1 MAGAPPGCQLVGRG
15 RASWMRGWPPGRR
28 TNRRMR
34 GVAHLAGSGA
44 SAPARAGFGCAR
56 RRAEAARPSSR
67 QPAARPG
74 FWQKLLGQPAFSK
87 AYAVI
92 CGSRP
97 EQRLRLVSL
106 GQHPG
111 YTLNVATDA
120 GETRQLDLPDGSHV
134 ALNFNSTLQV
144 RYYPRRRELV
154 LNQGEGY
161 FDVAPDARRPS
172 PWMRAKAASPWSA
185 RPSTCAMRRMK
196 SSSGLARPRAGAA
209 RPRQSRRR
217 ADADRGRRPGRRYS
231 QSQLPSRVG
240 VAGERGRLAQRTAG
254 LPAHAAGRSGPGGC
268 AVRRQARVAGQ
279 PGLKSLPVSGFAAT
293 NAPATFLEALPD
305 LLPVQVKR
313 TADGGYLIWLADGG
327 RQPSF
332 FQRGSQSC
340 PEIRLPL
347 QGRYRSIRSTK
358 MEQEWD
364 GKLERRVDQRRVEH
378 GHGVKAC
385 RCWWQGR

>member
-15 RASWMRGWPPGRR
+15 RARAGCVAGRR
-28 TNRRMR
+28 AGAPTGVCA

-56 RRAEAARPSSR
+56 RRALRAIIASTRRPARLLAEAAG
-67 QPAARPG
+67 PAG
-74 FWQKLLGQPAFSK
+74 FLQGLCCHL
-87 AYAVI
+87 

-144 RYYPRRRELV
+144 RYPRRRELV

-196 SSSGLARPRAGAA
+196 SSSRSCTAA
-209 RPRQSRRR
+209 CGCSPT
-217 ADADRGRRPGRRYS
+217 ATKPA
-231 QSQLPSRVG
+231 PS
-240 VAGERGRLAQRTAG
+240 
-254 LPAHAAGRSGPGGC
+254 
-268 AVRRQARVAGQ
+268 
-279 PGLKSLPVSGFAAT
+279 
-293 NAPATFLEALPD
+293 
-305 LLPVQVKR
+305 
-313 TADGGYLIWLADGG
+313 
-327 RQPSF
+327 
-332 FQRGSQSC
+332 
-340 PEIRLPL
+340 
-347 QGRYRSIRSTK
+347 
-358 MEQEWD
+358 
-364 GKLERRVDQRRVEH
+364 
-378 GHGVKAC
+378 
-385 RCWWQGR
+385 